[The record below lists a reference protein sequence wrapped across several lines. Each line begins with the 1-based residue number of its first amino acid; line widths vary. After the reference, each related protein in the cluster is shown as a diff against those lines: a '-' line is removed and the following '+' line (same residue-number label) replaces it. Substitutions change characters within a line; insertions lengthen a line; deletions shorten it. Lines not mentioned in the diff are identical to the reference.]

1 MPSTR
6 RESFAPVDAAWL
18 RMEDSTNLMMITGV
32 LTFEQPVDFAR
43 LQETTSKRL
52 VMRFER
58 FRKRAVNLP
67 SGTPYWE
74 DDPDFNLGSHVHE
87 LALPAP
93 GDQHA
98 LQNLVSDMMS
108 TPLDFNRPPWQLHLV
123 QGYGT
128 GSALIVRLHHCI
140 ADGIALVH
148 VMLSM
153 TDSSPDEDMQADV
166 SSAPKS
172 TPDQAGGVFN
182 KVRSTGESVLRE
194 GQEIV
199 ENPARILELARTG
212 GDGLAS
218 LGKLLFMSPD
228 PQTPL
233 KGRLHVQKLAVW
245 TEPMSLDKIKAIGK
259 VTGSTINDVL
269 LAAAAGTLRRY
280 LIKRGVKVGP
290 ELNIRAVVPVNL
302 RPLDRIPTMGNM
314 FGVVF
319 LSLPVGLA
327 STYDRLV
334 ELRERMNQIKDSP
347 EAVVAFGILTAI
359 GSSPERIQNMAVNMF
374 GSKATA
380 VMTNVPGPREAI
392 YLAGK
397 RIRSCM
403 FWVPQSGR
411 LGLGVSIFSYAGEV
425 LVGFATD
432 QGLIPDPQQLIDG
445 YHEEIDELMQLVH
458 VVNKENQ

>member
-1 MPSTR
+1 M
-6 RESFAPVDAAWL
+6 
-18 RMEDSTNLMMITGV
+18 
-32 LTFEQPVDFAR
+32 
-43 LQETTSKRL
+43 
-52 VMRFER
+52 
-58 FRKRAVNLP
+58 
-67 SGTPYWE
+67 
-74 DDPDFNLGSHVHE
+74 
-87 LALPAP
+87 
-93 GDQHA
+93 
-98 LQNLVSDMMS
+98 
-108 TPLDFNRPPWQLHLV
+108 
-123 QGYGT
+123 
-128 GSALIVRLHHCI
+128 
-140 ADGIALVH
+140 
-148 VMLSM
+148 
-153 TDSSPDEDMQADV
+153 
-166 SSAPKS
+166 
-172 TPDQAGGVFN
+172 
-182 KVRSTGESVLRE
+182 
-194 GQEIV
+194 
-199 ENPARILELARTG
+199 
-212 GDGLAS
+212 
-218 LGKLLFMSPD
+218 
-228 PQTPL
+228 
-233 KGRLHVQKLAVW
+233 
-245 TEPMSLDKIKAIGK
+245 
-259 VTGSTINDVL
+259 
-269 LAAAAGTLRRY
+269 
-280 LIKRGVKVGP
+280 IKRGVKVGP

-359 GSSPERIQNMAVNMF
+359 GSSPEGIQNMAVNMF